1 MYKQFKQICI
11 ILFLSLSALYSIH
24 SQATTPKLSIEE
36 AILADVNAYRKQ
48 RHLQPLKM
56 DARIS
61 KQAQIH
67 SINMAQHRLPFG
79 HINFLKR
86 VHIVHKEIKNSGA
99 ASENVA
105 YNYKDA
111 HDVVKN
117 WLQSPGHKRN
127 IVGNYDLTGLGIAR
141 DAKGRMY
148 FTQMFFK
155 KQAAPVVTRAGMK
168 RASFPQF
175 SLNSIFKR
183 SAS

>member
-1 MYKQFKQICI
+1 MFNKVQIY
-11 ILFLSLSALYSIH
+11 ILIFLSLSALYSIH
-24 SQATTPKLSIEE
+24 GQATTPKLSIEE
-36 AILADVNAYRKQ
+36 AILVDVNAYRKQ
-48 RHLQPLKM
+48 HHLQPLKM

-67 SINMAQHRLPFG
+67 SLNMAQHRLPFG

-86 VHIVHKEIKNSGA
+86 VNVLHKQIKNSGA

-127 IVGNYDLTGLGIAR
+127 IVGNYDLTGVGIAR
-141 DAKGRMY
+141 DTKGKMY
-148 FTQMFFK
+148 FTQMFLK
-155 KQAAPVVTRAGMK
+155 KQTAPVVTRSAMK

-175 SLNSIFKR
+175 SLSSIFKR